1 MCTELGLAI
10 LYFLSIFI
18 VNFFL
23 FKVLKNYFKN
33 ILYLRKIR
41 TIFTTFSNKTDL
53 KLVSLLYLFS
63 KKETK
68 NRNLLNQMN
77 LIKNLEDYLIIG
89 NIYSN
94 LLKNEEISFSKRK
107 SENFYFELLEKQY
120 LSNGISLK

>member
-10 LYFLSIFI
+10 LYFLSIFV

-33 ILYLRKIR
+33 ILYLQKIR

-53 KLVSLLYLFS
+53 KLISLLYLFS

-94 LLKNEEISFSKRK
+94 LLENEETSFSKRK

-120 LSNGISLK
+120 LSNVISLK

>member
-33 ILYLRKIR
+33 ILYLQKIR
-41 TIFTTFSNKTDL
+41 AIFTTFSNKTDL
-53 KLVSLLYLFS
+53 KLVSLLYLFL

-77 LIKNLEDYLIIG
+77 LIKNVEDYLIIG

-94 LLKNEEISFSKRK
+94 LLENEETSFSRRK
-107 SENFYFELLEKQY
+107 SENFYFELLENQY
-120 LSNGISLK
+120 LSNSISLK

>member
-33 ILYLRKIR
+33 ILYLQKIR

-53 KLVSLLYLFS
+53 KLVSLLYLFL

-77 LIKNLEDYLIIG
+77 LIKNVEDYLIIG

-94 LLKNEEISFSKRK
+94 LLKNEETSFSRRK
-107 SENFYFELLEKQY
+107 SENFYFELLENQY
-120 LSNGISLK
+120 LSNSISLK

>member
-1 MCTELGLAI
+1 M
-10 LYFLSIFI
+10 
-18 VNFFL
+18 
-23 FKVLKNYFKN
+23 FKKILKNYFKN
-33 ILYLRKIR
+33 ILYLQKIR

-53 KLVSLLYLFS
+53 KLISLLYLFS

-94 LLKNEEISFSKRK
+94 LLENEETSFSKRK

>member
-33 ILYLRKIR
+33 ILYLQKIR

-53 KLVSLLYLFS
+53 KLVSLLYLFL

-77 LIKNLEDYLIIG
+77 LIKNVEDYLIIG

-94 LLKNEEISFSKRK
+94 LLENEETSFSRRK
-107 SENFYFELLEKQY
+107 SENFYFELLENQY
-120 LSNGISLK
+120 LSNSINLK

>member
-33 ILYLRKIR
+33 ILYLQKIR
-41 TIFTTFSNKTDL
+41 AIFTTFSNKTDL
-53 KLVSLLYLFS
+53 KLVSLLYLFL

-77 LIKNLEDYLIIG
+77 LIKNVEDYLIIG

-94 LLKNEEISFSKRK
+94 LLKNEETSFSRRK
-107 SENFYFELLEKQY
+107 SENFYFELLENQY
-120 LSNGISLK
+120 LSNSISLK

>member
-33 ILYLRKIR
+33 ILYLQKIR

-53 KLVSLLYLFS
+53 KLVSLLYLFL

-77 LIKNLEDYLIIG
+77 LIKNVEDYLIIG

-94 LLKNEEISFSKRK
+94 LLENEETSFSRRK
-107 SENFYFELLEKQY
+107 SENFYFELLENQY
-120 LSNGISLK
+120 LSNSISLK

>member
-10 LYFLSIFI
+10 LYFLSIFV

-33 ILYLRKIR
+33 ILYLQKIR

-53 KLVSLLYLFS
+53 KLISLLYLFS

-94 LLKNEEISFSKRK
+94 LLENEETSFSKRK

>member
-33 ILYLRKIR
+33 ILYLQKIR

-53 KLVSLLYLFS
+53 KLVSLLYLFL

-77 LIKNLEDYLIIG
+77 LIKI
-89 NIYSN
+89 
-94 LLKNEEISFSKRK
+94 
-107 SENFYFELLEKQY
+107 
-120 LSNGISLK
+120 

>member
-33 ILYLRKIR
+33 ILYLQKIR

-53 KLVSLLYLFS
+53 KLVSLLYLFL

-77 LIKNLEDYLIIG
+77 LIKNVEDYLIIG